1 MPDYQKAKIYR
12 ILSDEPDSLI
22 YIGST
27 TMPLLSQR
35 MSQHRRAYKQYQ
47 LGKGSTSSYKLFDK
61 YGVYLCKIQL
71 VDIFPC
77 NSKDELMKQEGQH
90 IRNNKC
96 VNKNIPGRTEKQY
109 YQDNKELICNQS
121 KEYRLVN
128 KDVITVNAKMW
139 RDAHKEDAQQYRDA
153 HKEEMQKYRL
163 DNRDTLNE
171 KQRLVYQ
178 ANKEVIQEKHKQYRA
193 KNWEAINT
201 RERARRAKKNI
212 VI

>member
-1 MPDYQKAKIYR
+1 MNYQNGKVYKIESH
-12 ILSDEPDSLI
+12 LGDKV

-27 TMPLLSQR
+27 TKKYLSQR
-35 MSQHRRAYKQYQ
+35 MTAHRKNYNQWKNHKRD
-47 LGKGSTSSYKLFDK
+47 LTTSFLMFDEYGIENCNIVLLESY
-61 YGVYLCKIQL
+61 
-71 VDIFPC
+71 PC
-77 NSKDELMKQEGQH
+77 NSKDELTKQEAHH
-90 IRNNKC
+90 IRTTKN
-96 VNKNIPGRTEKQY
+96 VNKVIPGRTEKQY

-178 ANKEVIQEKHKQYRA
+178 ANKEAIQEKHKQYRA

-212 VI
+212 II